1 MELDAS
7 YKAMLMSLQIAT
19 ACGYLLGSIPFGLVL
34 TRIAGLGDIR
44 KIGSGNIGA
53 TNVLRTGR
61 KGLAFLTLLG
71 DVGKGAFAALL
82 FTHLYGT
89 EQGIF
94 AGGAAVVGHMFP
106 IWLRFKGGKG
116 VATTLGTLAAVNWIM
131 GLCAAL
137 TWLVMALIFRIS
149 SLSALIAMIAA
160 PLAAFFIANDPGAGW
175 LAVFLAIIVWL
186 AHHSNI
192 RRLIQGNEPKI
203 GQKKK
208 PEEKDN
214 PKAEN

>member
-1 MELDAS
+1 MELDAT

-34 TRIAGLGDIR
+34 TRMAGLGDIR
-44 KIGSGNIGA
+44 QIGSGNIGA

-61 KGLAFLTLLG
+61 KGLAFLTVIG
-71 DVGKGAFAALL
+71 DAGKGAFAVWLL
-82 FTHLYGT
+82 THLYGA

-137 TWLVMALIFRIS
+137 TWLIMALIFRIS

-160 PLAAFFIANDPGAGW
+160 PLAAFFIANDAGAGW
-175 LAVFLAIIVWL
+175 LGVFLAVIVWL
-186 AHHSNI
+186 AHYANI
-192 RRLIQGNEPKI
+192 GRLLRGEEPKI
-203 GQKKK
+203 GQNKKQTD
-208 PEEKDN
+208 EETS
-214 PKAEN
+214 AS